1 MGRKME
7 TDDDVHVIPLNDYRE
22 HIADRNCWCGPLVEE
37 DGVVIHH
44 AMDCQEQYEQ
54 GMMLQ

>member
-1 MGRKME
+1 ME
-7 TDDDVHVIPLNDYRE
+7 TDDDVHVVPLNDYRE
-22 HIADRNCWCGPLVEE
+22 HIADRNCWCCPLVED

-44 AMDCQEQYEQ
+44 AMDCREQYEQ